1 MGLYCYP
8 GYNGNNNI
16 IMIIMAIIIIIIKTE
31 WWIQYIILVY
41 VLYYPH
47 ITPRDLRG
55 WFAAATLILFYTLHV
70 QSLSSSSLPP
80 PTRFLGIRFPCN
92 VFLRQ
97 SFCRPIPIG
106 ACDGGGDDGG
116 VDSVGRP
123 RRSLSIFA
131 ATPDQMCIRMS
142 WCMCVIWVWVWV
154 SDFGHIIYNTSALVG
169 VCSIWFLYTHF
180 VPMYGYALHL
190 YTDT

>member
-1 MGLYCYP
+1 MV
-8 GYNGNNNI
+8 NI
-16 IMIIMAIIIIIIKTE
+16 IY
-31 WWIQYIILVY
+31 YISIY
-41 VLYYPH
+41 VLCYPH

-70 QSLSSSSLPP
+70 QSLSSSSPPP

-106 ACDGGGDDGG
+106 ACGGGGDDGG

-123 RRSLSIFA
+123 RRSLTIFSQQLQ
-131 ATPDQMCIRMS
+131 TRCVFVVYVYNIGMS
-142 WCMCVIWVWVWV
+142 MA
-154 SDFGHIIYNTSALVG
+154 SMGVG
-169 VCSIWFLYTHF
+169 RRSYLYI
-180 VPMYGYALHL
+180 
-190 YTDT
+190 

>member
-1 MGLYCYP
+1 MV
-8 GYNGNNNI
+8 NI
-16 IMIIMAIIIIIIKTE
+16 IYYIIIR
-31 WWIQYIILVY
+31 
-41 VLYYPH
+41 VLCYPH

-55 WFAAATLILFYTLHV
+55 WFAAATLILFYTLLV
-70 QSLSSSSLPP
+70 QSLSSSSSSPPP

-106 ACDGGGDDGG
+106 ACGGGGDDGG

-123 RRSLSIFA
+123 RRFLSIFA

-142 WCMCVIWVWVWV
+142 WCMCVIWV
-154 SDFGHIIYNTSALVG
+154 
-169 VCSIWFLYTHF
+169 
-180 VPMYGYALHL
+180 
-190 YTDT
+190 